1 MKTSPTSSAQRVPRF
16 TPASATFLSLALLLS
31 GCTTMQIVPPSSL
44 VNLTS
49 AVQVGDQADCTL
61 TDGTHVQ
68 FKVTAVEPAAL
79 VGDTHRV
86 ATAEI
91 VHLELK
97 RFDAVKTFGAIAVVA
112 GAAALGVSTAHK
124 AENGINIGFLGK

>member
-1 MKTSPTSSAQRVPRF
+1 MKSTPSFSAPREPRCTLPF
-16 TPASATFLSLALLLS
+16 AAIVSVALLFS
-31 GCTTMQIVPPSSL
+31 GCTSMQTVAPSGL
-44 VNLTS
+44 GNLT
-49 AVQVGDQADCTL
+49 AVVRVDDQVDCTL

-79 VGDTHRV
+79 VGGTRRV

-91 VHLELK
+91 VHLGLK
-97 RFDAVKTFGAIAVVA
+97 RFDVVKTVGAVAVVA
-112 GAAALGVSTAHK
+112 GAAALGVSTAHR